1 MLLLLDLDNTLID
14 RTAAFARWAARYVPA
29 QGGGQ
34 SDVSWLIEADRD
46 GYEPRERLAARIR
59 ERLGP
64 ATDVGEV
71 LQELRAGMVAQVVF
85 DPAVG
90 AALTEAVAAGWV
102 PVVVTNGSVRQQEAK
117 LRHTGLDRLVAG
129 WVVSEAAGVRKPD
142 PRIFALGAQAA
153 GRTLAAGGWMIGDH
167 AEYDVGGA
175 TAAGLQTVWLRRGR
189 DWATD
194 LPYRPTCAADD
205 CAAAIRG
212 LVASAGERNRT

>member
-59 ERLGP
+59 ERLSP

-85 DPAVG
+85 DPEVG

-102 PVVVTNGSVRQQEAK
+102 P
-117 LRHTGLDRLVAG
+117 
-129 WVVSEAAGVRKPD
+129 
-142 PRIFALGAQAA
+142 
-153 GRTLAAGGWMIGDH
+153 
-167 AEYDVGGA
+167 
-175 TAAGLQTVWLRRGR
+175 AAGLQTVWLRRGR
-189 DWATD
+189 EWAAD

-212 LVASAGERNRT
+212 LVACGR